1 MKVGD
6 LVKQVSWDGIG
17 IVTCADPEQI
27 GDMEEVEVTWN
38 DGDVCNHSTCHLWLV
53 NEKAD

>member
-6 LVKQVSWDGIG
+6 LVKMRGGLPALGI
-17 IVTCADPEQI
+17 ITCVDPEQI

-38 DGDVCNHSTCHLWLV
+38 DGDVSNYSTCYLEIV
-53 NEKAD
+53 SS

>member
-17 IVTCADPEQI
+17 IVTCVDPEQI
-27 GDMEEVEVTWN
+27 GDMEEVEVIWN
-38 DGDVCNHSTCHLWLV
+38 DGDVSNCSTCYLEIV
-53 NEKAD
+53 SS

>member
-6 LVKQVSWDGIG
+6 LVKMRGGLPALGI
-17 IVTCADPEQI
+17 ITCVDPEQI

-38 DGDVCNHSTCHLWLV
+38 DGDVGNYSVCYLKVV
-53 NEKAD
+53 NESR

>member
-6 LVKQVSWDGIG
+6 LVKLLTWEGLG
-17 IVTCADPEQI
+17 IVTCVDPEQI

-38 DGDVCNHSTCHLWLV
+38 DGKVYNHSTCFLEVL
-53 NEKAD
+53 NARA